1 MFVVWQQRLNL
12 LANIPLP
19 FVAVQQMAAEGQS
32 DKMVSD
38 MELSL
43 KQREVTEFLYEKR
56 MTLID
61 IH

>member
-1 MFVVWQQRLNL
+1 MVVVWQWRLNFPI
-12 LANIPLP
+12 NIPLY

-38 MELSL
+38 MEVSL